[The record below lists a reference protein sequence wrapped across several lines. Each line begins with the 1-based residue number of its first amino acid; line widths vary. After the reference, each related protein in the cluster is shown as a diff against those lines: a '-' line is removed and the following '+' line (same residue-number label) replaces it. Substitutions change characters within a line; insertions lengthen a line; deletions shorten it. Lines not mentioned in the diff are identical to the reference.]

1 MPKGEFEWERSV
13 DRTQKEDWVAN
24 MRQSFSEAELVVVT
38 HYIGLNVAEL
48 TDFRAKAREV
58 GATFKVTKNRL
69 AKRALAGTRF
79 EGLCDMFAGPTAVAC
94 SSDPVAAAKV
104 AADFAKKN
112 DKLVIIGGALGENG
126 LDRSGVAALADLPSL
141 DELRADRRR
150 AQRPGHQGRRCS
162 ASSGRP
168 GRPRCRRLRMRRS
181 RMRYRPTD
189 L

>member
-94 SSDPVAAAKV
+94 SNDPVAAAKV

-112 DKLVIIGGALGENG
+112 DKLVIIGGALGENV
-126 LDRSGVAALADLPSL
+126 LDRSGVAALADFPSL
-141 DELRADRRR
+141 DELRARIVG
-150 AQRPGHQGRRCS
+150 ALNAPATKVAGVLQAPAGRVARVVGAYGCGE
-162 ASSGRP
+162 AA
-168 GRPRCRRLRMRRS
+168 
-181 RMRYRPTD
+181 
-189 L
+189 